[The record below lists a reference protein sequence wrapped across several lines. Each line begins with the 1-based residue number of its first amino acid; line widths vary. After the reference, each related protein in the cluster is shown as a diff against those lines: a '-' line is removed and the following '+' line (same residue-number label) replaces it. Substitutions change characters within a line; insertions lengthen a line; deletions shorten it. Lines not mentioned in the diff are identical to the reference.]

1 MKYKCQENKGNTM
14 GIGSQDGEL
23 MITIYSVEMRC
34 ELVMCLSQE
43 DSEKLKAEVNRSI

>member
-1 MKYKCQENKGNTM
+1 MKYKCQENEGNTM
-14 GIGSQDGEL
+14 DIDYQDGEL

-43 DSEKLKAEVNRSI
+43 ESEKFKADVNRSI